1 MSTPTDAGNTLE
13 SLMETL
19 SNKDGLLRQSARK
32 SLMAMGASA
41 VLPLAEA
48 LQNSKSD
55 QVRWEAAKAL
65 GSMHDVRAVPALIAA
80 LADRDSDVV
89 WLAAVGLNAFGKKAW
104 PELLQALVDK
114 GTESV
119 GLRKEL
125 HHVFHNQQEDGY
137 EDLLAELM
145 EALEPNALPEAASMV
160 AHEIMKSLRAQA

>member
-19 SNKDGLLRQSARK
+19 SNKDGLLRQDARK
-32 SLMAMGASA
+32 ALMAMGAPT

-48 LQNSKSD
+48 LEHSKSD

-65 GSMHDVRAVPALIAA
+65 GAMHDVRAIPALITA

-104 PELLQALVDK
+104 PELLQELVDK

-119 GLRKEL
+119 VLRKEL
-125 HHVFHNQQEDGY
+125 HHVFHGQKEAGY
-137 EDLLAELM
+137 EDLLAALM
-145 EALEPNALPEAASMV
+145 EALEPKALPEAAPMA
-160 AHEIMKSLRAQA
+160 AHELLGRMRANA

>member
-19 SNKDGLLRQSARK
+19 SNKDGMLRQGARK
-32 SLMAMGASA
+32 ALMAMGASA

-48 LQNSKSD
+48 LEHSKSD

-65 GSMHDVRAVPALIAA
+65 GAMHDVRAIPTLITA

-89 WLAAVGLNAFGKKAW
+89 WLAAVGLNAFGTKAW
-104 PELLQALVDK
+104 PELLQTLVDK

-119 GLRKEL
+119 VLRKEL
-125 HHVFHNQQEDGY
+125 HHVFHNQKESGY
-137 EDLLAELM
+137 EDLLAALM
-145 EALEPNALPEAASMV
+145 EALESNALPETAPMV
-160 AHEIMKSLRAQA
+160 AHEILVRMRTKA